1 MDASSITTVG
11 TERPR
16 LIGLQYLRAIA
27 ALEVVVAHAL
37 LAGHLR
43 TPVPAFGVPLF
54 FVLSGFL
61 MVAITDGGSRPWPF
75 FKDRL
80 IRIVPLYWIATSAF
94 ALFLLVRHRLD
105 PLHALASYLFIP
117 VGPPGFGARFYPIL
131 NVGWTLNYE
140 MLFYGLFALLL
151 ILPRKAL
158 LPTLTLLF
166 VGATAA
172 SFYIPPDQAPF
183 AFWSNPLILQF
194 LAGAWVGRFWSQG
207 RSMGVPLLVCV
218 LVFFLLALAAGPLRD
233 ALWLGLPCTLLVI
246 ATLELERSSAFARA
260 IVPLRFLGDASYSIY
275 LWHVFA
281 IMAVDVIGR
290 RMGAPGWA
298 IALAGTIGGV
308 ALGIMSYVV
317 LEAPLLRALRRKRV
331 RHGIAVPAAP

>member
-1 MDASSITTVG
+1 MDASSITSVG

-16 LIGLQYLRAIA
+16 LIGLQYLRAVA
-27 ALEVVVAHAL
+27 ALEVVIAHAL

-94 ALFLLVRHRLD
+94 ALFMLVRHGLD
-105 PLHALASYLFIP
+105 PVHALASYLFIP

-140 MLFYGLFALLL
+140 MLFYAVFALLL

-158 LPTLTLLF
+158 LQILTLLF
-166 VGATAA
+166 AGAAAA

-183 AFWSNPLILQF
+183 AFWCNPLILQF
-194 LAGAWVGRFWSQG
+194 LAGAWLGRFWLQG
-207 RSMGVPLLVCV
+207 RSMAVPLLACV
-218 LVFFLLALAAGPLRD
+218 LVFFLLGLATGRLRD

-246 ATLELERSSAFARA
+246 ATLELERSSAFARP

-275 LWHVFA
+275 LWHIFA
-281 IMAVDVIGR
+281 IMAVDVVCR
-290 RMGAPGWA
+290 RIGAPGWT

-308 ALGIMSYVV
+308 ALGVLSYLF
-317 LEAPLLRALRRKRV
+317 LEAPLLRVLRRRRF
-331 RHGIAVPAAP
+331 RHAIAVPAGP